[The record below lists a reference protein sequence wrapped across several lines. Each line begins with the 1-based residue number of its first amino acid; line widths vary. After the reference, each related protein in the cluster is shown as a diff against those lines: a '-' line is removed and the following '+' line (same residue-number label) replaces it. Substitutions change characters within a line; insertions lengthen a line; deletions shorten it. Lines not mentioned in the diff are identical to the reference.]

1 MTLNFFLVGKS
12 HASHFEEAYDY
23 YKKKLLKYAKVNI
36 IALKE
41 SKLPDKPFQS
51 QIDKALEEES
61 KTILNSIPKGS
72 FLILMDLQGKELD
85 SFEFSEKFK
94 EISQSNVSI
103 SFVIGSSYGLSDN
116 VRKKAGFLWKLSP
129 LTFTHP
135 LALEITLEQV
145 YRSLKIINGETY
157 QK

>member
-23 YKKKLLKYAKVNI
+23 YKKRLLKYAKVNI

-41 SKLPDKPFQS
+41 SKLPDKPSQS

-85 SFEFSEKFK
+85 SFEFSEKFSPFVTLVVGFLLLD
-94 EISQSNVSI
+94 EQITVMS
-103 SFVIGSSYGLSDN
+103 VIGAVLITVGVIFAYKTD
-116 VRKKAGFLWKLSP
+116 KPKA
-129 LTFTHP
+129 
-135 LALEITLEQV
+135 E
-145 YRSLKIINGETY
+145 
-157 QK
+157 

>member
-1 MTLNFFLVGKS
+1 
-12 HASHFEEAYDY
+12 
-23 YKKKLLKYAKVNI
+23 
-36 IALKE
+36 
-41 SKLPDKPFQS
+41 
-51 QIDKALEEES
+51 
-61 KTILNSIPKGS
+61 
-72 FLILMDLQGKELD
+72 MDLQGKELD

-94 EISQSNVSI
+94 EISQNNVSI

-116 VRKKAGFLWKLSP
+116 VRKKSGFLWKLSP

>member
-23 YKKKLLKYAKVNI
+23 YKKRLLKYAKVNI

-41 SKLPDKPFQS
+41 SKLPDKPSQS

-103 SFVIGSSYGLSDN
+103 SFVIG
-116 VRKKAGFLWKLSP
+116 VIR
-129 LTFTHP
+129 
-135 LALEITLEQV
+135 Q
-145 YRSLKIINGETY
+145 R
-157 QK
+157 

>member
-23 YKKKLLKYAKVNI
+23 YKKRLLKYAKVNI

-41 SKLPDKPFQS
+41 SKLPDKPSQS

-61 KTILNSIPKGS
+61 KTILNSISKGS

-85 SFEFSEKFK
+85 SFEFSKNSK
-94 EISQSNVSI
+94 RLVKAMSQSV
-103 SFVIGSSYGLSDN
+103 LS
-116 VRKKAGFLWKLSP
+116 
-129 LTFTHP
+129 
-135 LALEITLEQV
+135 
-145 YRSLKIINGETY
+145 
-157 QK
+157 